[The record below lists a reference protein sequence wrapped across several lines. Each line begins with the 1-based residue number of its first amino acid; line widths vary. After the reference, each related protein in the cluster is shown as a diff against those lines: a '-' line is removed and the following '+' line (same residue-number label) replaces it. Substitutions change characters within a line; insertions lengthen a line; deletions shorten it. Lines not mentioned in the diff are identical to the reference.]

1 MESQLKKPSYSKMGI
16 GYLGKQFIRFL
27 PLIILVI
34 AFSVIDSVT
43 YTYVPIFIQYII
55 STLTSEEGIVNLP
68 DFVLNIF
75 NSGSTVY
82 LKIVYASIGLAVFQ
96 RLRAVI
102 KVLSSTVRQL
112 LGETLTKK
120 IRMDLYSHIQNL
132 PYGYHTSHEKG
143 EIIQRCTNDIDVV
156 RNSVC
161 NQLPELLS
169 IFATLISCVY
179 QMTAINKDLTLVS
192 LVIIPVAF
200 VSSFIFCRYVAKK
213 FEIIEEAEEDLTSII
228 ENNIDNVRVVK
239 ACNNE
244 QFEIDRFTEKN
255 KDYAKKNF
263 HLNLVSAYYWG
274 FSDMTT
280 LLQYF
285 LTCIVAI
292 NLVRTGEASIGIG
305 SFSAMMSLVGTYIW
319 PVRSLGRI
327 IGDTGKSS
335 VSAGRIKE
343 VLLEKDE
350 FTTDNGTLMPS
361 ISGNIEFKNVSFKFN
376 DTEQH
381 LLDNV
386 SFSIK
391 QGETVALMG
400 KTGSGKSTIAKL
412 LTRMLAIHSGDILI
426 DGISINEIEK
436 HHLRRNVGLVLQE
449 PFLYAKTVYENI
461 SITEKGISQ
470 DRVREVARISSVD
483 NDINGFA
490 EGYDTLVGEKGV
502 TLSGGQKQ
510 RVAIARM
517 LINNKPIIIF
527 DDSLSALDTE
537 TDLMIR
543 EALRKNHKDTTMIV
557 ITHRISTARSADQII
572 VLENG
577 TIGQIGRHDDLVKQE
592 GLYKNLWDIQG
603 EIEEEFLKLVNEEV
617 K

>member
-1 MESQLKKPSYSKMGI
+1 
-16 GYLGKQFIRFL
+16 
-27 PLIILVI
+27 
-34 AFSVIDSVT
+34 
-43 YTYVPIFIQYII
+43 
-55 STLTSEEGIVNLP
+55 
-68 DFVLNIF
+68 
-75 NSGSTVY
+75 
-82 LKIVYASIGLAVFQ
+82 
-96 RLRAVI
+96 
-102 KVLSSTVRQL
+102 
-112 LGETLTKK
+112 
-120 IRMDLYSHIQNL
+120 
-132 PYGYHTSHEKG
+132 
-143 EIIQRCTNDIDVV
+143 
-156 RNSVC
+156 
-161 NQLPELLS
+161 
-169 IFATLISCVY
+169 
-179 QMTAINKDLTLVS
+179 
-192 LVIIPVAF
+192 
-200 VSSFIFCRYVAKK
+200 
-213 FEIIEEAEEDLTSII
+213 
-228 ENNIDNVRVVK
+228 
-239 ACNNE
+239 
-244 QFEIDRFTEKN
+244 
-255 KDYAKKNF
+255 
-263 HLNLVSAYYWG
+263 
-274 FSDMTT
+274 
-280 LLQYF
+280 
-285 LTCIVAI
+285 
-292 NLVRTGEASIGIG
+292 
-305 SFSAMMSLVGTYIW
+305 
-319 PVRSLGRI
+319 
-327 IGDTGKSS
+327 
-335 VSAGRIKE
+335 
-343 VLLEKDE
+343 
-350 FTTDNGTLMPS
+350 MPS